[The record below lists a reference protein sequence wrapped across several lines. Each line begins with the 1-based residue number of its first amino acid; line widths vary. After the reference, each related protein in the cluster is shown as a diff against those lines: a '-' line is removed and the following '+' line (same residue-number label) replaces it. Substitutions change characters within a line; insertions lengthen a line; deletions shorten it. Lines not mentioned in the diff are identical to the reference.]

1 MKSVSPSFLPKK
13 KVLLLLSSAGWLLLG
28 VSWVMSV
35 YAYARLPQTMA
46 LWTSLWRGE
55 AVWSDKSVIFF
66 LYPLAQTVFFF
77 LVLAAARILFF
88 RQFGF
93 EKKGP
98 ALEEDKKKQFVD
110 LKKEVV
116 YLALIFINLIFIH
129 LQTSLILLS
138 HRIGQGLNRFYFY
151 MLVGVILIL
160 IPYYYSRGK
169 MILRG

>member
-1 MKSVSPSFLPKK
+1 MKPVSQSFLPKK
-13 KVLLLLSSAGWLLLG
+13 KVLLLLSAAGWLLLG

-35 YAYARLPQTMA
+35 YAYTRLPQTMA
-46 LWTSLWRGE
+46 LWVSLWRGE
-55 AVWSDKSVIFF
+55 AVWMEKSLLFF

-88 RQFGF
+88 RQSGPD
-93 EKKGP
+93 KKGP
-98 ALEEDKKKQFVD
+98 ALEGEKEKHFLD
-110 LKKEVV
+110 LKEEVV

-151 MLVGVILIL
+151 MLFGVIIIL
-160 IPYYYSRGK
+160 IPYYYARGK
-169 MILRG
+169 MILKE

>member
-1 MKSVSPSFLPKK
+1 MKSVSQSFLPKK

-55 AVWSDKSVIFF
+55 AAWSEKSLIFF

-88 RQFGF
+88 RKFSF
-93 EKKGP
+93 EKKEP
-98 ALEEDKKKQFVD
+98 ALEEDKKEQFAD

-138 HRIGQGLNRFYFY
+138 HRIGHGLNRFYFY